1 MNEKPINEKG
11 DEENQEEYN
20 DEFNF
25 KESDLNKKEN
35 EENKEK
41 IEDDKQNN
49 NNNKLKESIVNNE
62 NENEYDN
69 EEFIKDNEQLE
80 EKEIEKEENDDKKE
94 KEYIEELQKDLENDN
109 GNDNYE
115 NNVSDFLEKDNVH
128 LGPLIDNK
136 NEGNVK
142 EEKKEEEKKEEEKKD
157 EKKDETKEE
166 KKEGDKK
173 EEEKKDEKKDETKE
187 EKKEGDKKEEEKKE
201 EEKKDEKKDEKKEE
215 KKEGDKKEEKNKED
229 NIIKKEEKKD
239 ENEENK
245 NQKKVKYIMNK
256 KESSSNSNSEL
267 MSETEILKM
276 SINEDNK
283 QNKEEDKEKKEE
295 NQNNK
300 EDKGT
305 DDKKDI
311 KDKNEYKERKEDKKE
326 EENNKENKEKKEE
339 EKKEEEKEEEEKKEE
354 EKKEEENKEEE
365 KKEEE
370 KKEEEKEEENKFSR
384 KGSESLIEDII
395 LNELDDMP
403 KEEIIVKND
412 NNKKTKIKEIKKIEI
427 KDEKKYKTL
436 KDLEKQPFK
445 RVKIDSPRSLK
456 IIKEN
461 GCVMD
466 ELYHITLDKFLNT
479 HKETIN
485 MNKEE
490 QKIRYNFYE
499 ELRLNQ
505 IKKLSEIR
513 DKLIKDEELKNK
525 EDKKLLE
532 NNNAIYHINKSKE
545 IDIINKYE
553 NEKLSRINDDNRNS
567 SKYRTVH
574 STINDMEKIKNN
586 ENDKDLVKKIILE
599 NEERIIDNKLDRI
612 KAINDKELANVVEF
626 ELDKNL
632 FKLELDKQTENY
644 LKEIKQLKYENSK
657 NDKKV
662 NPLPNSGNAKP
673 VVNKLTTFHENLIS
687 FHIAKKKKEYDIFQ
701 QKLDQKLE
709 KIEMAKKKKN
719 EELQKKKKKE
729 YERAAFNLK
738 RSEDIFNKKQNEL
751 IKKMQI
757 KDLITNGIKLMN
769 NDIYLDRKET
779 NMQKFLSKQDYIK
792 KLKRKDE
799 YELEQKYKNYIERES
814 KRGKINNIK
823 SRIYSSRV
831 YRMNDIQNK
840 RKKNIHRI
848 QKILK
853 NGEGEDE
860 VNLDILMEEFPDNQK
875 IAEIIEKYQIKKN
888 NIENNLRPRLYSS
901 NNFNIDNNY
910 IYSSIYNKFGM
921 NSRSSDR
928 KRIFIY
934 ADNNNKG
941 VNANKKN
948 EYIKKEERRINNA
961 SNMSNINN
969 NNQNESLKNMYANIN
984 NEIMRKINA
993 FKEKYP
999 DYELSEDE
1007 DIWDED
1013 EDIAYEHEIDERVR
1027 NFKVKIYK
1035 NFLSKLKREKRN
1047 ELLRNKQL
1055 EIINDTVLR
1064 RNLEIQFSKERS
1076 LVDARLKKE
1085 GERIQKQA
1093 NEYENSLRRN
1103 FQRKQQRFMNQI
1115 KDSKK

>member
-1 MNEKPINEKG
+1 MNEKLITEKR

-25 KESDLNKKEN
+25 KESDLNKKEI

-49 NNNKLKESIVNNE
+49 NISNNKLKESIVNNE
-62 NENEYDN
+62 NENEYNN
-69 EEFIKDNEQLE
+69 EEFIKDNEQLVK
-80 EKEIEKEENDDKKE
+80 KEIEKEENDDKKE
-94 KEYIEELQKDLENDN
+94 KEYIEELQKDFENDN

-136 NEGNVK
+136 NEGNIK
-142 EEKKEEEKKEEEKKD
+142 EGKKEEENKK
-157 EKKDETKEE
+157 
-166 KKEGDKK
+166 
-173 EEEKKDEKKDETKE
+173 
-187 EKKEGDKKEEEKKE
+187 

-215 KKEGDKKEEKNKED
+215 IKEEDKKEGDKEEKNKED
-229 NIIKKEEKKD
+229 NNNIKKEEKKD

-245 NQKKVKYIMNK
+245 NKKKVKYIMNK
-256 KESSSNSNSEL
+256 KESSNNSNSKL

-283 QNKEEDKEKKEE
+283 QNKEVNETKKEE
-295 NQNNK
+295 NQNNNK

-305 DDKKDI
+305 NDKNDIQDKKE
-311 KDKNEYKERKEDKKE
+311 NEERKEDKKE
-326 EENNKENKEKKEE
+326 EEDNENNKENKEKEVEEKEIE
-339 EKKEEEKEEEEKKEE
+339 EKKEEGDNEDKKEG
-354 EKKEEENKEEE
+354 KKEEENK
-365 KKEEE
+365 
-370 KKEEEKEEENKFSR
+370 FIR

-403 KEEIIVKND
+403 KEEIIVKSD
-412 NNKKTKIKEIKKIEI
+412 NKKTKIKEIKKMKIK
-427 KDEKKYKTL
+427 KDEKKNKTL
-436 KDLEKQPFK
+436 KDLEKYPFK
-445 RVKIDSPRSLK
+445 RIKIDSPRSLK

-461 GCVMD
+461 GCVID
-466 ELYHITLDKFLNT
+466 ELYHITLDKFLNK

-485 MNKEE
+485 MNKDE
-490 QKIRYNFYE
+490 QKIMYNFYE

-525 EDKKLLE
+525 EDKKLLK
-532 NNNAIYHINKSKE
+532 NNNTIYHINRSKE
-545 IDIINKYE
+545 ID
-553 NEKLSRINDDNRNS
+553 INDDNRNS
-567 SKYRTVH
+567 IKYRT
-574 STINDMEKIKNN
+574 IDMEIIKNN
-586 ENDKDLVKKIILE
+586 DNDKDLVKKIILK

-632 FKLELDKQTENY
+632 FKLQLDKQTENY
-644 LKEIKQLKYENSK
+644 LKELKQLKYENSK

-662 NPLPNSGNAKP
+662 NLLPNSGNVKP

-701 QKLDQKLE
+701 QKLEQKLE
-709 KIEMAKKKKN
+709 KIEMANKKKN

-729 YERAAFNLK
+729 NERATFNLK
-738 RSEDIFNKKQNEL
+738 RSDDIFNKKQNER

-757 KDLITNGIKLMN
+757 KELITNGIKRMN
-769 NDIYLDRKET
+769 NKIYLDKKEI
-779 NMQKFLSKQDYIK
+779 NMKKFLSKQDYIK
-792 KLKRKDE
+792 KLKRKNE
-799 YELEQKYKNYIERES
+799 YELEQKYKNYTERES

-823 SRIYSSRV
+823 RRIYSSRV

-840 RKKNIHRI
+840 RKKDIDKI

-853 NGEGEDE
+853 NGEGQDE
-860 VNLDILMEEFPDNQK
+860 ENLDILMEEFTDNPK
-875 IAEIIEKYQIKKN
+875 IAEIIEKYQIKKYY
-888 NIENNLRPRLYSS
+888 IENNLIPRLYSS
-901 NNFNIDNNY
+901 KNFTIDNN
-910 IYSSIYNKFGM
+910 YSSIYNKYGM
-921 NSRSSDR
+921 NRSSDR

-934 ADNNNKG
+934 EDNNNKG
-941 VNANKKN
+941 VNVNKKN

-969 NNQNESLKNMYANIN
+969 NNQNESIKNMYANIN
-984 NEIMRKINA
+984 NEIMKKIKA

-1013 EDIAYEHEIDERVR
+1013 EDIVYEHEIDERIR
-1027 NFKVKIYK
+1027 NFKVKLYK

-1055 EIINDTVLR
+1055 EIINDIVLR

-1085 GERIQKQA
+1085 SERIQKQA

-1103 FQRKQQRFMNQI
+1103 FQRKHHRFMNQI

>member
-1 MNEKPINEKG
+1 
-11 DEENQEEYN
+11 
-20 DEFNF
+20 
-25 KESDLNKKEN
+25 
-35 EENKEK
+35 
-41 IEDDKQNN
+41 
-49 NNNKLKESIVNNE
+49 
-62 NENEYDN
+62 
-69 EEFIKDNEQLE
+69 
-80 EKEIEKEENDDKKE
+80 
-94 KEYIEELQKDLENDN
+94 
-109 GNDNYE
+109 
-115 NNVSDFLEKDNVH
+115 
-128 LGPLIDNK
+128 
-136 NEGNVK
+136 
-142 EEKKEEEKKEEEKKD
+142 
-157 EKKDETKEE
+157 
-166 KKEGDKK
+166 
-173 EEEKKDEKKDETKE
+173 
-187 EKKEGDKKEEEKKE
+187 
-201 EEKKDEKKDEKKEE
+201 
-215 KKEGDKKEEKNKED
+215 
-229 NIIKKEEKKD
+229 
-239 ENEENK
+239 
-245 NQKKVKYIMNK
+245 
-256 KESSSNSNSEL
+256 

-276 SINEDNK
+276 SLNEDSK
-283 QNKEEDKEKKEE
+283 LNKEEEKEKKEE
-295 NQNNK
+295 NENNK

-305 DDKKDI
+305 
-311 KDKNEYKERKEDKKE
+311 NEI
-326 EENNKENKEKKEE
+326 KEKKE
-339 EKKEEEKEEEEKKEE
+339 EKKEEEKEVKEEKEKEEVEEKKEE
-354 EKKEEENKEEE
+354 EKEVKEEKE

-370 KKEEEKEEENKFSR
+370 ENRGEDNEDNKDEKEKEEIKEGKRKEEENKFSR
-384 KGSESLIEDII
+384 KGSESLIESII

-403 KEEIIVKND
+403 KEEIIIKND
-412 NNKKTKIKEIKKIEI
+412 KAKKKKNIDIKM
-427 KDEKKYKTL
+427 DYKKYKTL

-461 GCVMD
+461 GCVID
-466 ELYHITLDKFLNT
+466 ELYHISLDKFLNI

-525 EDKKLLE
+525 DDKKILE
-532 NNNAIYHINKSKE
+532 SYNVIYHINKSKE
-545 IDIINKYE
+545 INIINKYE
-553 NEKLSRINDDNRNS
+553 NEKLNKLNDDNRNINS
-567 SKYRTVH
+567 SKYRTIH

-586 ENDKDLVKKIILE
+586 DNDNDKDLVKKIILE
-599 NEERIIDNKLDRI
+599 NEERIIDNKLERI

-632 FKLELDKQTENY
+632 FKLELEKQTENY
-644 LKEIKQLKYENSK
+644 LKEIKQLNYENSK
-657 NDKKV
+657 NGKKL
-662 NPLPNSGNAKP
+662 NQLPNSGNAKP
-673 VVNKLTTFHENLIS
+673 IVNKLTSFHDNLIS

-709 KIEMAKKKKN
+709 KIEIANKKKN

-738 RSEDIFNKKQNEL
+738 RSEEIFNKKQNDL

-757 KDLITNGIKLMN
+757 KDLITNGIKRMN
-769 NDIYLDRKET
+769 NEIYLGKKEI
-779 NMQKFLSKQDYIK
+779 NMQKYLSKQDYIK

-799 YELEQKYKNYIERES
+799 YELEQKYNNYIERES

-840 RKKNIHRI
+840 RKKNIYKI

-860 VNLDILMEEFPDNQK
+860 VNLDILMEEFPDNPK

-910 IYSSIYNKFGM
+910 IYNSIYNKYGM
-921 NSRSSDR
+921 NNFGSKSSDR

-934 ADNNNKG
+934 ANNNKE
-941 VNANKKN
+941 VNINKKN
-948 EYIKKEERRINNA
+948 ENIKKEERRIKNA

-969 NNQNESLKNMYANIN
+969 NMNQNESNNKNIYSNIN
-984 NEIMRKINA
+984 NEIIKKKNA

-1055 EIINDTVLR
+1055 EIISDLVLR

-1076 LVDARLKKE
+1076 LVDTRLKKE
-1085 GERIQKQA
+1085 SERIQKQA
-1093 NEYENSLRRN
+1093 KEYENSLRSN

-1115 KDSKK
+1115 KDSKKK

>member
-1 MNEKPINEKG
+1 MNEKIINEKG

-35 EENKEK
+35 EENKEILK
-41 IEDDKQNN
+41 DDKKKNK
-49 NNNKLKESIVNNE
+49 NKLKESIANNE
-62 NENEYDN
+62 DENYDN
-69 EEFIKDNEQLE
+69 EDFIKDNEELDKKEKEKE
-80 EKEIEKEENDDKKE
+80 EKEKEENDDKKE
-94 KEYIEELQKDLENDN
+94 KEYIDENDN

-136 NEGNVK
+136 EDKK
-142 EEKKEEEKKEEEKKD
+142 EEVKKEEEKKEDKKEEEKKEDKKEEEKKEDKKEEEKKEEKKKEEEKKEEEKKE
-157 EKKDETKEE
+157 EKKEDNIEDKKEE
-166 KKEGDKK
+166 KKD
-173 EEEKKDEKKDETKE
+173 DNIKE
-187 EKKEGDKKEEEKKE
+187 EKKEEKKE
-201 EEKKDEKKDEKKEE
+201 EEKKD
-215 KKEGDKKEEKNKED
+215 D
-229 NIIKKEEKKD
+229 NINEDKKEEKKD
-239 ENEENK
+239 EKEENK
-245 NQKKVKYIMNK
+245 NKKKVKYIMNK

-283 QNKEEDKEKKEE
+283 PSKE
-295 NQNNK
+295 
-300 EDKGT
+300 
-305 DDKKDI
+305 
-311 KDKNEYKERKEDKKE
+311 
-326 EENNKENKEKKEE
+326 ENKEKKEQSKNNIQE
-339 EKKEEEKEEEEKKEE
+339 NKENDNKNAIQNKKEEEEKKEE
-354 EKKEEENKEEE
+354 DKKENKEKEVEDNKEEE
-365 KKEEE
+365 KKEEDNE
-370 KKEEEKEEENKFSR
+370 DKKEEIKEGKKKEEENKFSR

-403 KEEIIVKND
+403 KEEIIVKSD
-412 NNKKTKIKEIKKIEI
+412 NNKKTKIREKTKIEI
-427 KDEKKYKTL
+427 KKDDKKYKTL

-461 GCVMD
+461 GCVLE
-466 ELYHITLDKFLNT
+466 ELYHITLDTFLNT

-485 MNKEE
+485 MNKKE

-499 ELRLNQ
+499 RLRLNQ

-513 DKLIKDEELKNK
+513 DKLVKDEELKNK
-525 EDKKLLE
+525 EDNKLLE
-532 NNNAIYHINKSKE
+532 NNNAIYHFNRSKE
-545 IDIINKYE
+545 IDIIKKYE
-553 NEKLSRINDDNRNS
+553 NVKLSKINDDNRNINS

-574 STINDMEKIKNN
+574 STLNDMEKIKNN
-586 ENDKDLVKKIILE
+586 DNDKDLVKKIILE
-599 NEERIIDNKLDRI
+599 NEERIIDNKLDII
-612 KAINDKELANVVEF
+612 KAVNDKELANVVEF

-632 FKLELDKQTENY
+632 FKLELEKQTENY
-644 LKEIKQLKYENSK
+644 LNELKQLKYENSK
-657 NDKKV
+657 IDK
-662 NPLPNSGNAKP
+662 NANLPNSGNAKP

-687 FHIAKKKKEYDIFQ
+687 FNIAKKKKEYDIFQ

-709 KIEMAKKKKN
+709 KIEMANKRKN

-729 YERAAFNLK
+729 YERATFNLK

-751 IKKMQI
+751 VKKMQI
-757 KDLITNGIKLMN
+757 KDLITNGIKKMN
-769 NDIYLDRKET
+769 NDIYLDKKEN
-779 NMQKFLSKQDYIK
+779 NMQIFLCKQDYIK

-831 YRMNDIQNK
+831 YRMNDLKNK
-840 RKKNIHRI
+840 RKKDI
-848 QKILK
+848 QKIQRILK

-875 IAEIIEKYQIKKN
+875 MAEIIEKYQIKKN

-910 IYSSIYNKFGM
+910 IYSSIYNKYGKI
-921 NSRSSDR
+921 SKSSDR

-941 VNANKKN
+941 ANVNKKN
-948 EYIKKEERRINNA
+948 EDIKKEERRINNA

-969 NNQNESLKNMYANIN
+969 NNQNESIRNMYANIH
-984 NEIMRKINA
+984 NEMMRKIKA

-1055 EIINDTVLR
+1055 EIISDIVLR

>member
-142 EEKKEEEKKEEEKKD
+142 EEKKEEEKKEE
-157 EKKDETKEE
+157 
-166 KKEGDKK
+166 
-173 EEEKKDEKKDETKE
+173 EKKDETKE

-339 EKKEEEKEEEEKKEE
+339 EKKEEEKEEEEKKEEENKEEEKKEE

>member
-69 EEFIKDNEQLE
+69 EEFIKDNEQLDK
-80 EKEIEKEENDDKKE
+80 KEIEKEENDDKKE

-142 EEKKEEEKKEEEKKD
+142 EEKKEEEKKEEEKKEEEKKEEEKKEEEKKEEKKEE

-173 EEEKKDEKKDETKE
+173 EE
-187 EKKEGDKKEEEKKE
+187 
-201 EEKKDEKKDEKKEE
+201 
-215 KKEGDKKEEKNKED
+215 KNKED
-229 NIIKKEEKKD
+229 NNIKKEEKKD

-283 QNKEEDKEKKEE
+283 QNKEVDKEKKEE
-295 NQNNK
+295 NQNNT

-311 KDKNEYKERKEDKKE
+311 KDKNENEERKEDKKE
-326 EENNKENKEKKEE
+326 EENNENNKENKEKKEE
-339 EKKEEEKEEEEKKEE
+339 ENKEEEVKEEEMNKEEKKEEEKEEEEK
-354 EKKEEENKEEE
+354 
-365 KKEEE
+365 
-370 KKEEEKEEENKFSR
+370 KEEENKFSR

-395 LNELDDMP
+395 LNELDDIP

-412 NNKKTKIKEIKKIEI
+412 NNNNKKTKIKEIKKIEI

-499 ELRLNQ
+499 KLRLNQ

-612 KAINDKELANVVEF
+612 KAINEKELANVVEF

-709 KIEMAKKKKN
+709 KIEIVNKKKN

-757 KDLITNGIKLMN
+757 KDLITNGIKKMN

-910 IYSSIYNKFGM
+910 IYSSIYNKYGM

-941 VNANKKN
+941 VNAKKKN

-1055 EIINDTVLR
+1055 EIINDIVLR